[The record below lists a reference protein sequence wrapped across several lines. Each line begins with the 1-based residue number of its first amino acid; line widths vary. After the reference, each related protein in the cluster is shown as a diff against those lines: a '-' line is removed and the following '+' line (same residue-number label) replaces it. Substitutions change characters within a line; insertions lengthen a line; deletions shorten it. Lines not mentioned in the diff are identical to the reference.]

1 MLPRSRA
8 VIFLQLYERVGL
20 GGFEKGPKRIPGVE
34 MPGVRDV
41 GPLQHAIF
49 VFADELVGNVLLKN
63 EFWSL
68 FRFCHGA

>member
-1 MLPRSRA
+1 
-8 VIFLQLYERVGL
+8 
-20 GGFEKGPKRIPGVE
+20 